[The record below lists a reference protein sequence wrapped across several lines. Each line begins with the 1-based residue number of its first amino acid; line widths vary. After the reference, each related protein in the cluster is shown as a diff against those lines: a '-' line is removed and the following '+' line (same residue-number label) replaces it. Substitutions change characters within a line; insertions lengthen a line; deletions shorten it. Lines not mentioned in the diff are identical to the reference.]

1 MSLREELLAKAANS
15 VGEMLT
21 RRVAQTPDAKAF
33 LVPDRAPG
41 TNTWAPVT
49 WRETERQ
56 VHELAAGLL
65 QRGLTYEQRVAIIAS
80 TRVEW
85 VMIDF
90 AVACAAGA
98 TTTVYPNT
106 QADDVGYIVGDSGSV
121 IVVAED
127 ATQLQKVLDNHDLDE
142 QVHTIVVIDPAGVTT
157 SDRVITYEALRTA
170 GAEHLASHPGIV
182 TDAIASTNRETMST
196 LIYTSGTT
204 GRPKGVRLN
213 HMSWVYEGVAMEHLD
228 FVRPDDL
235 QYLWLPLSHV
245 FGKVLLGA
253 QLQIGF
259 TSAVDGRIDRIV
271 EGLGEVRPTIMCG
284 APRIFEKVR
293 AAVMTASP
301 SSGIKGR
308 IARWAFA
315 VGRDSRSY
323 RLERKPMPK
332 VLALKY
338 RVADKLVFS
347 KLKEKMGGR
356 VRFFI
361 SGSAKL
367 SQQVQEWFFSAGLT
381 IVEGYGSTETSA
393 IAFVN
398 HPKRPRFGTVGPVT
412 PGIDVKIADDGE
424 VLLRGP
430 IVTPG
435 YHNLPEVSAEAF
447 SEGGWFHTGDI
458 GELVDDGALIITD
471 RKKDLMKTSGGKY
484 VAPQKVEGAITANIP
499 YVSQAVAVGE
509 GRKYVAALVTLE
521 EGALMRWGRNHG
533 KADLSYAQLTQ
544 LPEVHASIERFMKR
558 ANSHLDKWET
568 VKRFAILEHEL
579 SVDEGEATPNMK
591 IRRSVVLKRYA
602 DVVESLY
609 DAEPGDL

>member
-157 SDRVITYEALRTA
+157 SDRVITYEALRTI

-204 GRPKGVRLN
+204 GRPKGCELTHGNFVELADN
-213 HMSWVYEGVAMEHLD
+213 AAAAIPEAVHEGAKTVM
-228 FVRPDDL
+228 F
-235 QYLWLPLSHV
+235 LPLAHV
-245 FGKVLLGA
+245 FARFIEVMAVGSGVTIAHTADIKQLLED
-253 QLQIGF
+253 LKTF
-259 TSAVDGRIDRIV
+259 
-271 EGLGEVRPTIMCG
+271 EPTFLLVV
-284 APRIFEKVR
+284 PRVFEKVYNSAQQKAEANGKGKIFDR
-293 AAVMTASP
+293 AAKVA
-301 SSGIKGR
+301 
-308 IARWAFA
+308 IAW
-315 VGRDSRSY
+315 SRAD
-323 RLERKPMPK
+323 EQGK
-332 VLALKY
+332 VPLGLKLQHKLF
-338 RVADKLVFS
+338 DKLVYG
-347 KLKEKMGGR
+347 KLREAMGGQVKHAVSGGGPLGERLGHFFHGIGLR
-356 VRFFI
+356 V
-361 SGSAKL
+361 L
-367 SQQVQEWFFSAGLT
+367 
-381 IVEGYGSTETSA
+381 EGYGLTETTA
-393 IAFVN
+393 PITVN
-398 HPKRPRFGTVGPVT
+398 TAKRIKIGSVGMPL
-412 PGIDVKIADDGE
+412 PGNAVKISEDGE
-424 VLLRGP
+424 VLAKGVCVMRGYWNNEEKTRETFDDDGWFRTGDLGTLDEDGFLRITGRIKEL
-430 IVTPG
+430 IVTASG
-435 YHNLPEVSAEAF
+435 KNVSPVVLEDQVRA
-447 SEGGWFHTGDI
+447 HP
-458 GELVDDGALIITD
+458 L
-471 RKKDLMKTSGGKY
+471 
-484 VAPQKVEGAITANIP
+484 
-499 YVSQAVAVGE
+499 VSQCIAVGE
-509 GRKYVAALVTLE
+509 NRPFIAALVTLDE
-521 EGALMRWGRNHG
+521 EGMPAWLDAHG
-533 KADLSYAQLTQ
+533 LDSTMTVEQAVDNDDVKKA
-544 LPEVHASIERFMKR
+544 IEAAINS
-558 ANSHLDKWET
+558 ANET
-568 VKRFAILEHEL
+568 VSRAEQIKEFRILRADFSESDGTL
-579 SVDEGEATPNMK
+579 TPSLK
-591 IRRSVVLKRYA
+591 LRRRHVLTNN
-602 DVVESLY
+602 E
-609 DAEPGDL
+609 DLINEIYGGALQK